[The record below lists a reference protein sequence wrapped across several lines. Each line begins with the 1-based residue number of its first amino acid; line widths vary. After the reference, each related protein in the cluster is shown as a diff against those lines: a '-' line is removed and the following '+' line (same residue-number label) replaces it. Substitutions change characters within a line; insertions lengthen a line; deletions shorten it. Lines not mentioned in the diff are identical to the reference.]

1 VKTIRSTTCSLKFAS
16 QEKRDLVRIVIAEY
30 SRLVNLFI
38 DRFWKDVPEKRITKI
53 KIDSWLSAGLKREA
67 ANEAI
72 YMIKATKNAA
82 KSLKCEYSKPK
93 HSGKSIRLR
102 DMNQFAELQFPE
114 ETTYFDYWLHLKS
127 IGDGLIFDL
136 PIKSHKHFKN
146 LQKRGRMNQACLL
159 SPDKVQFSFEI
170 ETGTKREE
178 GRAIGIDLG
187 INHFLA
193 TSEGELLGDIKPII
207 EKMLRKRPGSKG
219 RRGQAIHLRNE
230 MNRTIKSLPSEA
242 KTLYVERLK
251 GISSG
256 TKQRRVQKRTRCLIG
271 SWNQGYALS
280 RIQRFCED
288 NRVAFRSV
296 SPYQT
301 SITCSACGKADKKNR
316 VGDVFRCSCSHREHA
331 DINAAKNI
339 LQRGEAAA
347 ARFSIAMVDAAPKKH
362 IGENS
367 K

>member
-38 DRFWKDVPEKRITKI
+38 DRFWKDIPEKRITKI
-53 KIDSWLSAGLKREA
+53 EINSWLSAGLKREA

-72 YMIKATKNAA
+72 YMIQGTKKSA
-82 KSLKCEYSKPK
+82 KTLNKECSKPK
-93 HSGKSIRLR
+93 HSGRSMIIH
-102 DMNQFAELQFPE
+102 DMKAFALLQFPE
-114 ETTYFDYWLHLKS
+114 NTNHFDYWLHLTS

-170 ETGTKREE
+170 ETGEKRKE
-178 GRAIGIDLG
+178 GKAIGIDLG

-193 TSEGELLGDIKPII
+193 TSEGNLLGDIKPII
-207 EKMLRKRPGSKG
+207 EKMLHKRPGSKA
-219 RRGQAIHLRNE
+219 RKGQAIHLRNE

-242 KTLYVERLK
+242 KTMYVERLK

-256 TKQRRVQKRTRCLIG
+256 TRQRRVPKQARCLIG
-271 SWNQGYALS
+271 SWNQGYALL

-316 VGDVFRCSCSHREHA
+316 VGDVFRCSCSHNEHA

-347 ARFSIAMVDAAPKKH
+347 ARFAAMVDAVPVKS
-362 IGENS
+362 GEGS